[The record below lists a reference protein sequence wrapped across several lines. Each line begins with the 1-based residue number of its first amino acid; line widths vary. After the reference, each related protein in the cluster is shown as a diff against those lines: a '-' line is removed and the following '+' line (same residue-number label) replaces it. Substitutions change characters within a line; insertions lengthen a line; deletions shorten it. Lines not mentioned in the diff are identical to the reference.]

1 MKDYYQYKSPVT
13 GEMYDPKTSVRYAE
27 IPTFMR
33 TPLASSLSEIDIA
46 LIGVPFDIGATNRSG
61 ARHGPREIRNMS
73 SLIRAYHPVTRVNP
87 FELCRVADVG
97 DVRVDN
103 VFHLEP
109 VIENIKSFYC
119 KLHEAGVVPLT
130 AGGDHSITYPILKA
144 IVTDNPIGL
153 IHIDAHT
160 DTMDT
165 FLDSNVHH
173 GAPIRKAVENG
184 FIDPRRTIQIGIRG
198 AQNNTEG
205 WEYSLRKGMRVIFMD
220 EVDLLGINGV
230 IEEARR
236 VVGDAPA
243 YLSFDVD
250 GIDPAYTPGTGT
262 PEIGGL
268 TTREALALLR
278 GLRGLNFVGADVV
291 EVSPPFDNSGNTALV
306 GATLMYEILCL
317 LIETAQK

>member
-1 MKDYYQYKSPVT
+1 MKDHYQYKSPVT
-13 GEMYDPKTSVRYAE
+13 GEIYDPKTSVRYSE

-33 TPLASSLSEIDIA
+33 TPLASDLSEIDIA
-46 LIGVPFDIGATNRSG
+46 LVGVPFDIGVTNRSG

-73 SLIRAYHPVTRVNP
+73 SLIRLFHPVTRVNP
-87 FELCRVADVG
+87 FDLCRVADVG

-103 VFHLEP
+103 AFH
-109 VIENIKSFYC
+109 IEAAIERIKSFYC
-119 KLHEAGVVPLT
+119 KLHDAGVVPLT
-130 AGGDHSITYPILKA
+130 AGGDHSITYPILEA
-144 IVTDNPIGL
+144 LATDKPISL

-160 DTMDT
+160 DTSDT
-165 FLDSNVHH
+165 FLDSNFHH
-173 GAPIRKAVENG
+173 GAPFRRAVESDL
-184 FIDPRRTIQIGIRG
+184 IDPGRTIQIGIRG
-198 AQNNTEG
+198 AQNTTEG
-205 WEYSLRKGMRVIFMD
+205 WEYSLEKGMRVIFMD
-220 EVDLLGINGV
+220 EVDQLGIDGV

-236 VVGDAPA
+236 VVGDASA
-243 YLSFDVD
+243 YLTFDVD

-317 LIETAQK
+317 LVETAQK

>member
-1 MKDYYQYKSPVT
+1 MKDHYQYKSPVT
-13 GEMYDPKTSVRYAE
+13 GEIYDPKTSVRYSE

-33 TPLASSLSEIDIA
+33 APLASDLSEIDIA
-46 LIGVPFDIGATNRSG
+46 LVGVPFDIGVTNRSG

-73 SLIRAYHPVTRVNP
+73 SLIRLFHPVTRINP
-87 FELCRVADVG
+87 FDLCRVADVG

-103 VFHLEP
+103 AFH
-109 VIENIKSFYC
+109 IEAAIESIKSFFW
-119 KLHEAGVVPLT
+119 KLHNAGVVPLT
-130 AGGDHSITYPILKA
+130 AGGDHSITYPILEA
-144 IVTDNPIGL
+144 IATDKPIGL

-160 DTMDT
+160 DTSDT
-165 FLDSNVHH
+165 FLGSNVHH
-173 GAPIRKAVENG
+173 GAPFRRAVESG
-184 FIDPRRTIQIGIRG
+184 FIDPMRTIQIGIRG
-198 AQNNTEG
+198 AQNTTEG
-205 WEYSLRKGMRVIFMD
+205 WEYSLDKGMRVIFMD
-220 EVDLLGINGV
+220 EVDQLGIDGV

-236 VVGDAPA
+236 VVGDASA
-243 YLSFDVD
+243 YLTFDVD

-317 LIETAQK
+317 LVETAQK